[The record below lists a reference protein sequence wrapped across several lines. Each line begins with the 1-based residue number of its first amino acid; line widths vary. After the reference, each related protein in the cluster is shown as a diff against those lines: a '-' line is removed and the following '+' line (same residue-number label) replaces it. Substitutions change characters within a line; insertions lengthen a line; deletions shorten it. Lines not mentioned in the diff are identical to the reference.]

1 MFSLPSPTILGWEF
15 QRIPPTL
22 KPGSENHLMRE
33 DLQQLKQ
40 HLPLLDYLR
49 RHLWVAR
56 PVGSRNE
63 FVGLCPLHGE
73 THASFYVNAA
83 KDLFYC
89 HGCGRG
95 GDLIRFVQLSL
106 NLSFHGALT
115 HLTQELGMP
124 EPAEDDVLQEAAEF
138 YQRQLERHDEALGY
152 LRSRGLFDPKL
163 INELGIGYAP
173 GGILRRH
180 LMQLGYSSE
189 ILQNAGL
196 IDRRGYDTFYRRIVF
211 PCFDRSRP
219 INLYGRSIGGAT
231 PHRFLPRPK
240 GGLFS
245 WSTIG
250 TSTEVILV
258 EGLFDLAV
266 LWQAGFINTTC
277 AFGTHLTQAQFLQ
290 LSDRT
295 GRKVFIAFD
304 SDPNG
309 AGQQA
314 ALALAQRLQHAEVP
328 TYIIELPGGH
338 DPNSFFG
345 AGATTSDFARCL
357 QQARSV
363 RP

>member
-1 MFSLPSPTILGWEF
+1 
-15 QRIPPTL
+15 
-22 KPGSENHLMRE
+22 MRE
-33 DLQQLKQ
+33 DLEQLKQ

-49 RHLWVAR
+49 RHHWVAR

-63 FVGLCPLHGE
+63 FVGFCPLHRE

-83 KDLFYC
+83 KDVFYC

-106 NLSFHGALT
+106 KLSFHGALT
-115 HLTQELGMP
+115 HLTQELGIP
-124 EPAEDDVLQEAAEF
+124 EPAEDNVLRDTVEF
-138 YQRQLERHDEALGY
+138 YQCQLHRHSEALGY
-152 LRSRGLFDPKL
+152 LHSRGLFDPKL
-163 INELGIGYAP
+163 INELGVGYAP
-173 GGILRRH
+173 GGMLRRH
-180 LMQLGYSSE
+180 LIQLGYSSE
-189 ILQNAGL
+189 LLLDIGL

-211 PCFDRSRP
+211 PCLDRSHP
-219 INLYGRSIGGAT
+219 INLYGRSIDGAA

-250 TSTEVILV
+250 TSAEVILV

-290 LSDRT
+290 LSDRPD
-295 GRKVFIAFD
+295 RQVFIAFD

-314 ALALAQRLQHAEVP
+314 AQVLAQRLQHFGVLAH
-328 TYIIELPGGH
+328 IIELPAGH
-338 DPNSFFG
+338 DPNSFFT
-345 AGATTSDFARCL
+345 AGASTSDFARCC
-357 QQARSV
+357 QQAHLVRS
-363 RP
+363 

>member
-1 MFSLPSPTILGWEF
+1 
-15 QRIPPTL
+15 
-22 KPGSENHLMRE
+22 MRE
-33 DLQQLKQ
+33 DLEQLKQ

-49 RHLWVAR
+49 RHHWVAR

-63 FVGLCPLHGE
+63 FVGCCPLHRE
-73 THASFYVNAA
+73 AHASFYVNAA
-83 KDLFYC
+83 KDVFYC

-115 HLTQELGMP
+115 HLTQELGIP
-124 EPAEDDVLQEAAEF
+124 EPAEDNVLRDAVEF
-138 YQRQLERHDEALGY
+138 YQCQFHRHSEALGY
-152 LRSRGLFDPKL
+152 LHSRGLIDPKL

-173 GGILRRH
+173 GGMLRRH
-180 LMQLGYSSE
+180 LIQLGYSSE
-189 ILQNAGL
+189 LLLDIGL
-196 IDRRGYDTFYRRIVF
+196 IDRRGYDTFHRRIVF
-211 PCFDRSRP
+211 PCLDRSRP
-219 INLYGRSIGGAT
+219 INLYGRSIDGAA

-277 AFGTHLTQAQFLQ
+277 AFGTHLTQAQFSQ
-290 LSDRT
+290 LSDRPD
-295 GRKVFIAFD
+295 RRVFIAFD

-314 ALALAQRLQHAEVP
+314 AQVLAQRLQHTGVL
-328 TYIIELPGGH
+328 THIIELPAGY
-338 DPNSFFG
+338 DPNSFFT
-345 AGATTSDFARCL
+345 AGASTSDFARCL
-357 QQARSV
+357 QQAHLVRS
-363 RP
+363 

>member
-1 MFSLPSPTILGWEF
+1 MFFRPPPTILGWELR
-15 QRIPPTL
+15 RIPPTL
-22 KPGSENHLMRE
+22 EPGSKNHLMHE

-40 HLPLLDYLR
+40 HLPLLHYLR
-49 RHLWVAR
+49 RHHWVAR

-83 KDLFYC
+83 KDVFYC

-95 GDLIRFVQLSL
+95 GDLIRFVRLSL
-106 NLSFHGALT
+106 NLSFHEALT
-115 HLTQELGMP
+115 HLIQELGMP
-124 EPAEDDVLQEAAEF
+124 EPAEDNILREAVEF
-138 YQRQLERHDEALGY
+138 YQRQLDRHSEALGY
-152 LRSRGLFDPKL
+152 LHSRGLFDPKL
-163 INELGIGYAP
+163 IKELGIGYAP
-173 GGILRRH
+173 GGTLRRH
-180 LMQLGYSSE
+180 LVQLGYSSE
-189 ILQNAGL
+189 LLLDTGL
-196 IDRRGYDTFYRRIVF
+196 IDRRGYDTFYCRIVF
-211 PCFDRSRP
+211 PCLDRSRL
-219 INLYGRSIGGAT
+219 ITLYGRSIGGAA

-250 TSTEVILV
+250 TCTEVILV

-277 AFGTHLTQAQFLQ
+277 AFGSHLTQAQFRQ
-290 LSDRT
+290 LSDRPS
-295 GRKVFIAFD
+295 RKVFIAFD

-314 ALALAQRLQHAEVP
+314 AHALARRLQHTGVP

-338 DPNSFFG
+338 DPNSFFT
-345 AGATTSDFARCL
+345 AGASTGDFARCL
-357 QQARSV
+357 QQAHSA